1 MQTSRQLL
9 ASIAEKKRW
18 SYSRIAKELGQNR
31 QVISQV
37 RNGQQCLSEEQV
49 AHVAKWLE
57 LDPLYVLACVRAER
71 AKRKGLKT
79 LWERVARGAT
89 AVAVSL
95 WLSAPLE
102 LFRYLTT

>member
-9 ASIAEKKRW
+9 ASIADRKRW

-31 QVISQV
+31 QLISRV

-49 AHVAKWLE
+49 APVAEWLE
-57 LDPLYVLACVRAER
+57 LDPLYVLACIRAEH
-71 AKRKGLKT
+71 AKRKGLKS

-89 AVAVSL
+89 AVAVLL
-95 WLSAPLE
+95 WLSVPPE
-102 LFRYLTT
+102 VVSYITT